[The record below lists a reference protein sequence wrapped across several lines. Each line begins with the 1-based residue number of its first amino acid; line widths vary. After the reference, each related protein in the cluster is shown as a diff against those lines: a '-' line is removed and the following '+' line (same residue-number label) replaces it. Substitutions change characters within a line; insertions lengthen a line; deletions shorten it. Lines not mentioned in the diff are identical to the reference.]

1 MNTTVSFST
10 VRVICSGAVAGGEAR
25 VVSGVRFD
33 LFRRNGGGA
42 CGVKG
47 LSSDDPME
55 VAEVEV
61 LMAVLE
67 AADERDEELD
77 DREILPPKLDL
88 SGVTGGLGSVC
99 ALDSYRALRFASS
112 CTPISTLCS
121 FDLSKVKIV
130 S

>member
-10 VRVICSGAVAGGEAR
+10 VRVICSDAVAGGVAR
-25 VVSGVRFD
+25 ALSGVRFD
-33 LFRRNGGGA
+33 LFRRKVDGGGA
-42 CGVKG
+42 CAVKG
-47 LSSDDPME
+47 LSSDDPTE
-55 VAEVEV
+55 VAEVDV

-77 DREILPPKLDL
+77 DREISPPKFDL

-112 CTPISTLCS
+112 
-121 FDLSKVKIV
+121 
-130 S
+130 